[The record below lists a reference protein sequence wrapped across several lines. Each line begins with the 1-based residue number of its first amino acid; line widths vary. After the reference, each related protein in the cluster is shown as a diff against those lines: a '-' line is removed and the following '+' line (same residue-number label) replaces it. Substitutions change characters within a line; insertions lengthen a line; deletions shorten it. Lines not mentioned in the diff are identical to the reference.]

1 MHKTLNVIDSVQRR
15 NVCESEIKKR
25 RRKLFGSKT
34 ALEVLLR
41 ESESIGVEEGN
52 RERERVNLYTLL
64 VPRWWENV
72 EC

>member
-1 MHKTLNVIDSVQRR
+1 MHKTLNVIDLVQRR

-25 RRKLFGSKT
+25 RRKLFGNKT

-52 RERERVNLYTLL
+52 RE
-64 VPRWWENV
+64 
-72 EC
+72 